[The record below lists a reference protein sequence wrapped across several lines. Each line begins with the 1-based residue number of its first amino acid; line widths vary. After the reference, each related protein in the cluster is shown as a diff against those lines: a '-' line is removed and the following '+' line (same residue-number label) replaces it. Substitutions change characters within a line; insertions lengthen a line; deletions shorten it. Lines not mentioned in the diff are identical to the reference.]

1 MMGLS
6 IALTKGRLEKQTVSM
21 LEDLGY
27 GIEALKDKG
36 RALVFKDSIE
46 DIQYFLVKSNDC
58 ITYVNHGVADIGV
71 VGKDTILENENDTYE
86 LLDLKIGKCKF
97 IVASLPQNQLFS
109 KVGHIKI
116 GTKYPTVAKQYFLS
130 KGMDVEII
138 KIDGSVEL
146 APILGLCDGIV
157 DIMETGTTLKEN
169 GLVVLDTVCDISA
182 RVIVNKASF
191 KLKHSEVMKV
201 IEDLSRKVNADEM
214 LTRIYKEDK
223 DVLKEYLMSRTQD
236 LSTDVLVTV
245 SNIIQDV
252 KNNKDEA
259 CLKYTREF
267 DHVLLDTMEVTEEEL
282 DIQISKCDK
291 DFVEAMKLAKKN
303 IEDFHKL
310 QRQNGY
316 LLQKEMGIY
325 LGQRVL
331 PLEAVGI
338 YVPGGRAQYPSS
350 VLMNALPAKIAGV
363 KNVVMVTPPD
373 SEGTIH
379 PNIAYA
385 AKLAGVDKIYK
396 IGGAQAIA
404 ALAYGT
410 QTIDRVD
417 KIVGPGNIFVAAA
430 KKLVYGTVDIDMIAG
445 PSEILVVAD
454 ENANPEYVAADLLSQ
469 AEHDPM
475 ASAILL
481 TTSEDLLNSVNQ
493 QLSKQS
499 AILPK
504 KEIVEQ
510 SLKNYGKAIVCDSLE
525 DCISISNEIAP
536 EHLELMISNP
546 MEYLQEVKN
555 AGSVFLGYYTCE
567 SIGDYFGG
575 TNHVL
580 PTSGTARFSSA
591 LSVDSFIKK
600 SSYLYYSK
608 QAIEAYAKYIETIAS
623 EEHLQ
628 AHANAAKVREK

>member
-1 MMGLS
+1 
-6 IALTKGRLEKQTVSM
+6 
-21 LEDLGY
+21 
-27 GIEALKDKG
+27 
-36 RALVFKDSIE
+36 
-46 DIQYFLVKSNDC
+46 
-58 ITYVNHGVADIGV
+58 
-71 VGKDTILENENDTYE
+71 
-86 LLDLKIGKCKF
+86 
-97 IVASLPQNQLFS
+97 
-109 KVGHIKI
+109 
-116 GTKYPTVAKQYFLS
+116 
-130 KGMDVEII
+130 
-138 KIDGSVEL
+138 
-146 APILGLCDGIV
+146 
-157 DIMETGTTLKEN
+157 
-169 GLVVLDTVCDISA
+169 
-182 RVIVNKASF
+182 
-191 KLKHSEVMKV
+191 
-201 IEDLSRKVNADEM
+201 M

-223 DVLKEYLMSRTQD
+223 DALKEYLMSRTQD
-236 LSTDVLVTV
+236 LSTDVLATV

-252 KNNKDEA
+252 KENKDEA
-259 CLKYTREF
+259 CLKYTQQF
-267 DHVLLDTMEVTEEEL
+267 DKVSLDTMEVSQEEW
-282 DIQISKCDK
+282 DAQILKCD
-291 DFVEAMKLAKKN
+291 DSFVEAMKLAKKN

-310 QRQNGY
+310 QKQNGY
-316 LLQKEMGIY
+316 LLQKEKGIY

-363 KNVVMVTPPD
+363 QNVVMVTPPD
-373 SEGTIH
+373 KNGAIH

-417 KIVGPGNIFVAAA
+417 KIVGP
-430 KKLVYGTVDIDMIAG
+430 
-445 PSEILVVAD
+445 SEILVVAD
-454 ENANPEYVAADLLSQ
+454 EKANAEYVAADLLSQ

-481 TTSEDLLNSVNQ
+481 TTNEELLDLVNQ
-493 QLSKQS
+493 ELLKQS
-499 AILPK
+499 AVLPK

-510 SLKNYGKAIVCDSLE
+510 SLKNYGKAIVCDSIE
-525 DCISISNEIAP
+525 ECISISNEIAP
-536 EHLELMISNP
+536 EHLELMIQNP
-546 MEYLQEVKN
+546 MEHLQEVKN

-608 QAIEAYAKYIETIAS
+608 QAIEAYGKYIETIAS

-628 AHANAAKVREK
+628 AHANAAKVRMK

>member
-1 MMGLS
+1 
-6 IALTKGRLEKQTVSM
+6 
-21 LEDLGY
+21 
-27 GIEALKDKG
+27 
-36 RALVFKDSIE
+36 
-46 DIQYFLVKSNDC
+46 
-58 ITYVNHGVADIGV
+58 
-71 VGKDTILENENDTYE
+71 
-86 LLDLKIGKCKF
+86 
-97 IVASLPQNQLFS
+97 
-109 KVGHIKI
+109 
-116 GTKYPTVAKQYFLS
+116 
-130 KGMDVEII
+130 
-138 KIDGSVEL
+138 
-146 APILGLCDGIV
+146 
-157 DIMETGTTLKEN
+157 
-169 GLVVLDTVCDISA
+169 
-182 RVIVNKASF
+182 
-191 KLKHSEVMKV
+191 
-201 IEDLSRKVNADEM
+201 M

-223 DVLKEYLMSRTQD
+223 DALKEYLMSRTQD

-252 KNNKDEA
+252 KENKDEA
-259 CLKYTREF
+259 CLKYTYEF
-267 DHVLLDTMEVTEEEL
+267 DHVSLDSMEVSQEEW
-282 DIQISKCDK
+282 DAQILKCD
-291 DFVEAMKLAKKN
+291 DSFVEAMKLAKKN

-310 QRQNGY
+310 QKQNGY
-316 LLQKEMGIY
+316 LLQKEKGIY

-363 KNVVMVTPPD
+363 QNVVMVTPPD
-373 SEGTIH
+373 KNGTIH

-417 KIVGPGNIFVAAA
+417 KIVGPGNIYVAAA

-454 ENANPEYVAADLLSQ
+454 EKANAEYVAADLLSQ

-481 TTSEDLLNSVNQ
+481 TTNEELLDLVNQ
-493 QLSKQS
+493 ELLKQS
-499 AILPK
+499 AVLPK

-510 SLKNYGKAIVCDSLE
+510 SLKNYGKAIVCDSVE
-525 DCISISNEIAP
+525 ECISISNEIAP
-536 EHLELMISNP
+536 EHLELMIQNP
-546 MEYLQEVKN
+546 MEHLQEVKN

-608 QAIEAYAKYIETIAS
+608 QAIEAYGKYIETIAS

-628 AHANAAKVREK
+628 ANANAAKVRVK